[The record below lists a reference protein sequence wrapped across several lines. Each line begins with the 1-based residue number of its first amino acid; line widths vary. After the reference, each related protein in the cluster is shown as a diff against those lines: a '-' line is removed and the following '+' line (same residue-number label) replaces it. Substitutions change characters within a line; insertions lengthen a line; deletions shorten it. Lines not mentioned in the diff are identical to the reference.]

1 MTATHMPSS
10 TRLDPQGIDER
21 LPRVLAIVVAH
32 RGREWIRDC
41 LVGLNSQTYPAM
53 DVLVVDDASPDHKEE
68 PRLARIAKRHLR
80 KRRWGY
86 VRTSRPLGFG
96 GAINWALSRVRA
108 DADLLLFIHDD
119 AALAPDAVEQMIR
132 RLLADEV
139 TAIVGPKIVNWEDP
153 AQLEE
158 VGMAIDRFGYPY
170 KGLEEGEIDLGQHDS
185 TTEVFYVTS
194 TCMLVRHD
202 VFRALRGW
210 DSRMK
215 AFAEDLDLC
224 WRARIAGYSVR
235 TEPAA
240 KARHAIAMAAG
251 HRPSP
256 FLPTRYY
263 VRRNR
268 LRALI
273 KNVSAIRLIA
283 LLPLFVLLNITEMLG
298 FIILR
303 QPRDVWNLIRALGW
317 NLITFPQTISERA
330 RVQHR
335 RKVPDRKLR
344 QFHIRET
351 TRFRAYVGN
360 QAERLEE
367 AWGRRTEYLQKRTR
381 QAKVVGSRFRG
392 LTGALAAIVALVILV
407 GFRSFIWSAP
417 VSVGELLPYPERVT
431 SLWSTW
437 AAPWHGAMLGES
449 GQAPPGFALLGLAP
463 ILTLGATA
471 AAQKVLVFLLGGIAF
486 VGAYKLVADLVD
498 RPARM
503 AAGVAYAIG
512 GIGYAAIREGRLGAL
527 MFAAAAPF
535 ALRYIVQLTG
545 WSRPPGWNRGMTV
558 ARLVLAAT
566 VSAAF
571 VPGSLFLY
579 LIAAA
584 VLAGGR
590 HMIGPSGRT
599 LRDLTSCFVALVFAF
614 LLLLPWS
621 WGWWSEGGAMNVLMA
636 DESRSLF
643 QSSYSGHGVL
653 SVVLGQTP
661 DAPPLL
667 GLSLPVL
674 GLVAAFAGLGQRKRL
689 AIGLWGLVVVGGFF
703 ITLISKGILPPFV
716 PSATEASVIAALG
729 FAGLVGLAV
738 GAFRLDLPRRG
749 LGWSHALTIAGLAAG
764 LFLATAGAVPPLWGG
779 EWSPGKGLDRLD
791 PDTRREI
798 GAVLSGES
806 QTFGSFRALWVGD
819 DWFGRAYGNLPVENY
834 LLTGAQGPVLNDL
847 FTRGGGPARES
858 LNAAYASVEEGLTDR
873 GGALL
878 GAFNIRLVVVQPDDG
893 NLDSWLA
900 QRDLGVIRRGEDYV
914 LMRNNAALPR
924 FATYEEQPP
933 VLSALEDKDPAL
945 SAGRTPE
952 PTNVGEQVAGN
963 SYSAD
968 NVSGPSE
975 AFLAESFHE
984 DWRGEADEND
994 LDRAQGGWSNSFA
1007 IDGSSNDVVS
1017 VVNPRSTV
1025 DLIWRIVTVLIW
1037 IAVIGL
1043 AFPRATGRTG
1053 PRAGVKT

>member
-1 MTATHMPSS
+1 MTATQTPTS
-10 TRLDPQGIDER
+10 TRVDQRTIDER

-32 RGREWIRDC
+32 RGREWIRDS
-41 LVGLNSQTYPAM
+41 LVGLNTQTYPAL

-86 VRTSRPLGFG
+86 LRTSRPLGFG
-96 GAINWALSRVRA
+96 GAINWALSRVRT

-132 RLLADEV
+132 RLLVDDA
-139 TAIVGPKIVNWEDP
+139 TAIVGPKIVSWDDP
-153 AQLEE
+153 SRLEE

-170 KGLEEGEIDLGQHDS
+170 KGLEDGEIDLGQHDS

-194 TCMLVRHD
+194 TCMLMRHD
-202 VFRALRGW
+202 VFRSLHGW
-210 DSRMK
+210 DARMK

-224 WRARIAGYSVR
+224 WRARVAGYNVR

-240 KARHAIAMAAG
+240 KVRHAIAMATG
-251 HRPSP
+251 QRSSR

-273 KNVSAIRLIA
+273 KNVSAIRLLA
-283 LLPLFVLLNITEMLG
+283 LLPLFVLLSITEMLA
-298 FIILR
+298 FIVLR

-317 NLITFPQTISERA
+317 NLISFPQTISERA

-344 QFHIRET
+344 ALQVRET
-351 TRFRAYVGN
+351 TRLRAYFGN
-360 QAERLEE
+360 QAGRLEE
-367 AWGRRTEYLQKRTR
+367 AWGRRTEFVQKRTR
-381 QAKVVGSRFRG
+381 QMRVVGSRFKG
-392 LTGALAAIVALVILV
+392 LTGTLAAIVALVILV
-407 GFRSFIWSAP
+407 GFRNFIWSPP
-417 VSVGELLPYPERVT
+417 VAVGELLPYAERVV

-437 AAPWHGAMLGES
+437 ASSWHSAGLGEA
-449 GQAPPGFALLGLAP
+449 GQAPPAFAILGLAP
-463 ILTLGATA
+463 IVSLGATA
-471 AAQKVLVFLLGGIAF
+471 AAQKVLVFLLGGVAF
-486 VGAYKLVADLVD
+486 VGSYKLVADLVD

-535 ALRYIVQLTG
+535 ALRYIVRLTG

-566 VSAAF
+566 ASAAF

-579 LIAAA
+579 LIAAL

-590 HMIGPSGRT
+590 AMIGPSGRT
-599 LRDLTSCFVALVFAF
+599 VRDLTSCVVALVLAF

-621 WGWWSEGGAMNVLMA
+621 AGWWTDGGALNVLFS
-636 DESRSLF
+636 DESRAVF
-643 QSSYSGHGVL
+643 QGSYADHGLL

-667 GLSLPVL
+667 GLALPVL
-674 GLVAAFAGLGQRKRL
+674 GLVAALTSLGQRRRL
-689 AIGLWGLVVVGGFF
+689 AIGLWGLVVVGGVV
-703 ITLISKGILPPFV
+703 ITLVAKGILPPFV

-779 EWSPGKGLDRLD
+779 EWAPGKGLDRLD
-791 PDTRREI
+791 PETRQEI
-798 GAVLSGES
+798 GAVLTGES
-806 QTFGSFRALWVGD
+806 QTFGPYRALWVGD
-819 DWFGRAYGNLPVENY
+819 DWFGSAYGNLPVEDY

-847 FTRGGGPARES
+847 FARRS
-858 LNAAYASVEEGLTDR
+858 GTGRDSFNAAYESIEEGLTDR

-878 GAFNIRLVVVQPDDG
+878 GAFNVRLVVVQPDDED
-893 NLDSWLA
+893 LDSWLA
-900 QRDLGVIRRGEDYV
+900 QRDLGVIRRGDDYV
-914 LMRNNAALPR
+914 LMRNEAALAR
-924 FATYEEQPP
+924 FATYEEEPR
-933 VLSALEDKDPAL
+933 VLSALEQRDLAL
-945 SAGRTPE
+945 AAGRRPDPVT
-952 PTNVGEQVAGN
+952 VGEQLAGHRYRVEDVGDASIAVLTESRDDGWTAQAGSEGLGASEGGWTNSFDVAG
-963 SYSAD
+963 STEEVTVQY
-968 NVSGPSE
+968 
-975 AFLAESFHE
+975 
-984 DWRGEADEND
+984 
-994 LDRAQGGWSNSFA
+994 
-1007 IDGSSNDVVS
+1007 
-1017 VVNPRSTV
+1017 PRSAG
-1025 DLIWRIVTVLIW
+1025 DLIWRILMPLLW
-1037 IAVIGL
+1037 IALIGL
-1043 AFPRATGRTG
+1043 AFPRTSG
-1053 PRAGVKT
+1053 RAGARRTQT

>member
-1 MTATHMPSS
+1 MPSS

-21 LPRVLAIVVAH
+21 LPRVLAIVVSH

-41 LVGLNSQTYPAM
+41 LVGLNTQTYPAM
-53 DVLVVDDASPDHKEE
+53 DILVVDDASPDHKEQ

-96 GAINWALSRVRA
+96 GAINWALSRVRTN
-108 DADLLLFIHDD
+108 ADLLLFLHDD

-132 RLLADEV
+132 RLLADDS

-158 VGMAIDRFGYPY
+158 VGMAIDRFGYPN

-224 WRARIAGYSVR
+224 WRARIAGHSVR
-235 TEPAA
+235 TEPTA

-256 FLPTRYY
+256 FLPTRYF

-273 KNVSAIRLIA
+273 KNVSAIRLVA
-283 LLPLFVLLNITEMLG
+283 LLPLFVLLSITEMLG

-303 QPRDVWNLIRALGW
+303 QPRDVWNLMRALGW

-335 RKVPDRKLR
+335 RKVPDRRLR

-351 TRFRAYVGN
+351 TRLRAYVGN

-381 QAKVVGSRFRG
+381 QAKVVSSRFRG
-392 LTGALAAIVALVILV
+392 LTGALAAVVALVILV

-449 GQAPPGFALLGLAP
+449 GQAPPGFALLGITP

-558 ARLVLAAT
+558 ARLVLAAA

-599 LRDLTSCFVALVFAF
+599 LRDLTSCIVALVFAF

-621 WGWWSEGGAMNVLMA
+621 GGWWSEGGAMNVLLA

-643 QSSYSGHGVL
+643 QSAYAGHGVL

-674 GLVAAFAGLGQRKRL
+674 GLVAALSGLGQRKRL
-689 AIGLWGLVVVGGFF
+689 AIGLWGLVVVGGFV

-806 QTFGSFRALWVGD
+806 QTFGPYRALWVGD
-819 DWFGRAYGNLPVENY
+819 EWFGRAYGNLPVENY

-858 LNAAYASVEEGLTDR
+858 LNAAYSSVEEGLTDR

-878 GAFNIRLVVVQPDDG
+878 GAFNIRLVVVQPDDE
-893 NLDSWLA
+893 NLDNWLA

-924 FATYEEQPP
+924 FAFYEELPH
-933 VLSALEDKDPAL
+933 VIAALEERDPAL

-952 PTNVGEQVAGN
+952 PIEVGEQTAGN
-963 SYSAD
+963 SFAGE

-975 AFLAESFHE
+975 AFLAESFYD
-984 DWRGEADEND
+984 DWRGEADESE
-994 LDRAQGGWSNSFA
+994 LDRAEGGWSNSFA
-1007 IDGSSNDVVS
+1007 IDSGSNEVVT
-1017 VVNPRSTV
+1017 VVNPRSTSE
-1025 DLIWRIVTVLIW
+1025 LIWRIVMVLIW

-1043 AFPRATGRTG
+1043 AFPRTTGRGRSTT
-1053 PRAGVKT
+1053 RTQT